1 MIVKLMDEHH
11 LEFLCLKGGGRGA
24 FESTFVKISNW
35 WKSHAAAHIFF
46 SFLDRYFWDTWDP
59 INLAEGLFAIAN
71 ILSFFRIS
79 YLLPANQNLGP
90 LQICIGRML
99 KVNNH
104 DVRNMSFADQV

>member
-1 MIVKLMDEHH
+1 MIVKLLDEHN
-11 LEFLCLKGGGRGA
+11 LEFLSLKGGRRGSS
-24 FESTFVKISNW
+24 EVTLVKIPLC
-35 WKSHAAAHIFF
+35 WKSHVTAHIFF

-99 KVNNH
+99 KVNY
-104 DVRNMSFADQV
+104 